1 MKKVYFGSSPCNDS
15 TKRKK
20 VKDATPKQEEGGYLV
35 VVQGSQYPPIIFHDT
50 YNEALNEATR
60 LATKEN
66 KRAYVVKVMAM
77 VELTPNV
84 TKY

>member
-1 MKKVYFGSSPCNDS
+1 MKKVYFGSPSDKP
-15 TKRKK
+15 TKSKK
-20 VKDATPKQEEGGYLV
+20 VKATPKQEQGGYLV
-35 VVQGSQYPPIIFHDT
+35 VVQGSQYPPRIFHDN

-66 KRAYVVKVMAM
+66 KKAYVVEVMAM